1 VDIFEKLT
9 VLFNANGMMINAS
22 IDGVIQMKSYLIGN
36 PELRLVLNND
46 LQVGK
51 SSG

>member
-1 VDIFEKLT
+1 
-9 VLFNANGMMINAS
+9 LFNSNGMVINAA

-46 LQVGK
+46 LTVGR
-51 SSG
+51 SAMGQ

>member
-1 VDIFEKLT
+1 
-9 VLFNANGMMINAS
+9 MINAS

-51 SSG
+51 QDGMGGVGSG